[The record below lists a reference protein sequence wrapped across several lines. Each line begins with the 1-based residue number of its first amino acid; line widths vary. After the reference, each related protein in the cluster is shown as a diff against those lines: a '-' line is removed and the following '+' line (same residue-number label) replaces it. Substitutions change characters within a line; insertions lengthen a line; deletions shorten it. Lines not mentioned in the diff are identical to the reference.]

1 VVVDFHPIP
10 NHPRPDAG
18 AMYMMGVFKVV
29 DGEIR
34 IIDEIREILPLHASS
49 GGWQLEGEDGIG

>member
-1 VVVDFHPIP
+1 
-10 NHPRPDAG
+10 
-18 AMYMMGVFKVV
+18 V